1 MSFHIVLRHKNAP
14 QVAQNKWLD
23 ESSPAWITTTPDV
36 AMRCQELQRESQ
48 PLRIHRMEWSGR
60 GPTVCC
66 ECAVQAVREIDE
78 HSSHVELNVLR
89 VLEIMP
95 LVRPVRGQSSYE
107 I

>member
-14 QVAQNKWLD
+14 QAGQNKWLD
-23 ESSPAWITTTPDV
+23 ENRPAWITTTPDV
-36 AMRCQELQRESQ
+36 AMRCFEMQRKSL
-48 PLRIHRMEWSGR
+48 PIRIHRMEWAGR

-66 ECAVQAVREIDE
+66 ECSVLAVREIDE
-78 HSSHVELNVLR
+78 HSYHIEFDGWR

-95 LVRPVRGQSSYE
+95 LVRPVRGQACYE

>member
-23 ESSPAWITTTPDV
+23 ENRPAWIATTPDI
-36 AMRCQELQRESQ
+36 AARCSELQLENQ
-48 PLRIHRMEWSGR
+48 PVRIHRMEWAGH

-66 ECAVQAVREIDE
+66 ECSIFEVRAIDE
-78 HSSHVELNVLR
+78 HTYHVEFGAWR

-95 LVRPVRGQSSYE
+95 LVRPFRGQACYE